1 MIIFKLRN
9 LLHERGMNQRDCH
22 RKTSVD
28 KNTINAYYNGFAKR
42 LNVDDLDKMCTH
54 LDCSLSDLIEFVS
67 DKK

>member
-1 MIIFKLRN
+1 MIIFKLKD
-9 LLHERGMNQRDCH
+9 LLYKRGMNQRDCY

-42 LNVDDLDKMCTH
+42 INVPDLNKMCEG
-54 LDCSLSDLIEFVS
+54 LECSISDIIEYIP

>member
-1 MIIFKLRN
+1 MILFKLKD

-42 LNVDDLDKMCTH
+42 LNVTDLNKMCDA
-54 LDCSLSDLIEFVS
+54 LECELSDLIEYIP